1 MKFKRGHQ
9 FLCDAPSAVAL
20 AGVMFM
26 LLFYL
31 LSNSALLLTE
41 GASLVRLPEGGS
53 GIPKG
58 FSHSTVV
65 AMDHQARL
73 YFRNHQIELP
83 ELEKELE
90 QLAKRAGR
98 FIVC

>member
-1 MKFKRGHQ
+1 MKFKRSHQ

-41 GASLVRLPEGGS
+41 GASLVG
-53 GIPKG
+53 
-58 FSHSTVV
+58 
-65 AMDHQARL
+65 L
-73 YFRNHQIELP
+73 YS
-83 ELEKELE
+83 
-90 QLAKRAGR
+90 LAHWTIGLWL
-98 FIVC
+98 